1 MLHSCNMPLVIRG
14 NVLQSRGRIDWLP
27 DGNVMQPGLTF
38 ATDPDTGLYKN
49 GPDALSIATGGTER
63 ALFDANGTTIDGD
76 LHVTGASIQLGDASI
91 VETGGNVVIANL
103 DVLNVRG
110 NGQELVDIQAR
121 NVVGLTEAL
130 DVIDSTS
137 VTTNVLTVEGNAIGL
152 GNAIILEAEGNIRIQ
167 NLEIAASSADQNTGS
182 SLRLLNNADD
192 ATRKSVSIGTFVRDV
207 DGTDSYFAIDAL
219 SNVNTYLATLASYDI
234 TDHRWSF
241 ATQNTERLAVESDG
255 NVTITG
261 NCLVSADIVAFAS
274 DRRLKKDLVQIEDA
288 LGTLRKLTGYR
299 YTWRDD
305 VPNLPMRGNDM
316 GLVAQE
322 VEDAGLHECVTT
334 APFDRDQDGKSIS
347 GESYLTIQYTKLH
360 ALMIEALKQ
369 LADRVDQ
376 LERSSRSETG

>member
-1 MLHSCNMPLVIRG
+1 MPLVIRG
-14 NVLQSRGRIDWLP
+14 NLLQSRGRVDWLP
-27 DGNVMQPGLTF
+27 DANATQPSLTF
-38 ATDPDTGLYKN
+38 ATDPDTGMYRPGDNQL
-49 GPDALSIATGGTER
+49 AMVTGGTDRLLVHDLGATITGNVTAGGFAGNAHHLEHIQV
-63 ALFDANGTTIDGD
+63 DSIDG
-76 LHVTGASIQLGDASI
+76 
-91 VETGGNVVIANL
+91 
-103 DVLNVRG
+103 
-110 NGQELVDIQAR
+110 
-121 NVVGLTEAL
+121 LTTAL
-130 DVIDSTS
+130 DDITNNS
-137 VTTNVLTVEGNAIGL
+137 VTTNVLTVNGSTIALGDAEITEAGGNVV
-152 GNAIILEAEGNIRIQ
+152 IQ
-167 NLEIAASSADQNTGS
+167 NALEIVTSSNGQNTGS

-192 ATRKSVSIGTFVRDV
+192 VTRKSVSIGTFVRDA

-234 TDHRWSF
+234 TDHRWAF

-288 LGTLRKLTGYR
+288 LGTLKKLTGYR

-322 VEDAGLHECVTT
+322 VKDAGLHECVTT

-376 LERSSRSETG
+376 LERSSRS